1 MSSVTS
7 FRLWLVPGV
16 VLSAGEG
23 FPPGSGSA
31 SVVWLC
37 HRVEA
42 RFLEVSVPSVPLG
55 RVVGSEETHTR
66 WEGHLPR
73 VPSVGGMPP
82 GRIVGPRSVTL
93 QSVHFLASS
102 EVLGLQSPG
111 KCLEKCNSWNSP
123 GTFGHSNNAVLFHWW
138 TIRCEVSLLP
148 RHLQSWP
155 PFLHTPSTNAH
166 TNARTLPSTLGP
178 GTDQSP
184 LGGTAPQVTLPSP
197 GPSRPWPEVA
207 GQRDRCLDRI
217 RHGRSR
223 APPSIS
229 VRALRE
235 RLNTSTRVHYESS

>member
-1 MSSVTS
+1 M
-7 FRLWLVPGV
+7 VPGV

-42 RFLEVSVPSVPLG
+42 LFLEVSVPSVPLG

-93 QSVHFLASS
+93 QSVHFLASC
-102 EVLGLQSPG
+102 EVLRLQSPG
-111 KCLEKCNSWNSP
+111 KCLEKCISRNPS

-138 TIRCEVSLLP
+138 AIRCEVSLLP
-148 RHLQSWP
+148 PHLRSWS
-155 PFLHTPSTNAH
+155 PFSHTPSTNAH
-166 TNARTLPSTLGP
+166 THTSIHLGAGHEPESARRHRTGVYAPFPRGHRDRGRKWQDSVTAVWTGSGMDGP
-178 GTDQSP
+178 GHLRP
-184 LGGTAPQVTLPSP
+184 LV
-197 GPSRPWPEVA
+197 
-207 GQRDRCLDRI
+207 C
-217 RHGRSR
+217 GRFG
-223 APPSIS
+223 
-229 VRALRE
+229 
-235 RLNTSTRVHYESS
+235 NG